1 MNTISQSII
10 GEYIKTH
17 FKGIEMPLYLKENTV
32 WVSTTLLDDKIILDN
47 LYIKSIDSNPTYVK
61 THPIICCTDPSQIE
75 IERINIYNKTL
86 IQHNEQH
93 ILCEPIKTIQIEIP
107 FIISKNIDELILLTF
122 NEMNS
127 NTIGI
132 AFRYDENNKKIVE
145 LFELFET
152 NDIISSWG
160 EIFIKNNIKSKII
173 FVRLNIINVFEVY
186 LIENS
191 ETNNIF
197 DSTFKLV
204 DNTIYII

>member
-1 MNTISQSII
+1 
-10 GEYIKTH
+10 
-17 FKGIEMPLYLKENTV
+17 
-32 WVSTTLLDDKIILDN
+32 
-47 LYIKSIDSNPTYVK
+47 
-61 THPIICCTDPSQIE
+61 
-75 IERINIYNKTL
+75 
-86 IQHNEQH
+86 
-93 ILCEPIKTIQIEIP
+93 
-107 FIISKNIDELILLTF
+107 
-122 NEMNS
+122 MNS